1 MLPKSC
7 QNRKRRFCE
16 NERLACTPC
25 SFSRIRAIKIVQK
38 ILKKTSKKTTGFS
51 SETKSENTSK
61 KHQKNI
67 KKHLKTIKKTTLKK
81 QRKNNQKIDPQGP
94 VLAWER
100 EARLHG
106 ARVAYVTRAARSF
119 NRFTFSSKSPE
130 IPQRT
135 ARRSISH
142 TVDRSAN
149 SLAALARS
157 LRSLDGGIGH

>member
-1 MLPKSC
+1 MPRIAKRTPKGPPKESQETFIWPHFAPLGVILRVSGKC
-7 QNRKRRFCE
+7 LLYFGGPLESAVLANQNSPRE
-16 NERLACTPC
+16 ESAG
-25 SFSRIRAIKIVQK
+25 A
-38 ILKKTSKKTTGFS
+38 
-51 SETKSENTSK
+51 E
-61 KHQKNI
+61 
-67 KKHLKTIKKTTLKK
+67 
-81 QRKNNQKIDPQGP
+81 P

-119 NRFTFSSKSPE
+119 NRFTFSTKSPE

-142 TVDRSAN
+142 AVDRSAS

>member
-1 MLPKSC
+1 MSVSPARGAHFQGSGLSKSFE
-7 QNRKRRFCE
+7 K
-16 NERLACTPC
+16 
-25 SFSRIRAIKIVQK
+25 
-38 ILKKTSKKTTGFS
+38 
-51 SETKSENTSK
+51 
-61 KHQKNI
+61 
-67 KKHLKTIKKTTLKK
+67 
-81 QRKNNQKIDPQGP
+81 P

-119 NRFTFSSKSPE
+119 NRFTFSTKSPE

-142 TVDRSAN
+142 AVDRSAS

>member
-1 MLPKSC
+1 MWKY
-7 QNRKRRFCE
+7 
-16 NERLACTPC
+16 
-25 SFSRIRAIKIVQK
+25 IK
-38 ILKKTSKKTTGFS
+38 T
-51 SETKSENTSK
+51 TSK
-61 KHQKNI
+61 KHQKINQ
-67 KKHLKTIKKTTLKK
+67 KPLTKTTLEN
-81 QRKNNQKIDPQGP
+81 QRKNNHKIDPQEP

-119 NRFTFSSKSPE
+119 NRFTFSTKSPE

-142 TVDRSAN
+142 AVDRSAS